1 MGKGVI
7 MLATGH
13 KNYGMM
19 AAVLA
24 VSIRARTP
32 EMPITLI
39 CNSSVF
45 GSMETRFKQLF
56 TDIVVSSN
64 ESFSPGRHKL
74 ELFKHSQYEETIFID
89 ADSQMSDIGN
99 MEDLFRMVSGGDFY
113 ITAGERLDPD
123 SNLPH
128 FWADLN
134 HFKKFGYKAKVSAN
148 CQSSMFYFRKT
159 ERIESLFES
168 AIMVYNEVR
177 DNGIHYNSW
186 LNGHIADE
194 MCIVA
199 GAAIAGV
206 EMPDWIPGVLMLE
219 SSGARNNLK
228 EALYGNQIVTFC
240 TGNGRL
246 APHQKK
252 LYNDLHTSHCR
263 NLYKATGVKIMPFY
277 KWTDKANF
285 QSHNTLTRR

>member
-1 MGKGVI
+1 MEKGI
-7 MLATGH
+7 ILLATGH

-24 VSIRARTP
+24 ISIRARTP
-32 EMPITLI
+32 EMPITLV
-39 CNSSVF
+39 CNSSVH
-45 GSMETRFKQLF
+45 GSMEIRFKQLF
-56 TDIVVSSN
+56 TDIVITEN

-74 ELFKHSQYEETIFID
+74 EIYEHSPYSETIFID

-99 MEDLFRMVSGGDFY
+99 TDDLFRMVSGGDFY
-113 ITAGERLDPD
+113 ITAGEKMDPD
-123 SNLPH
+123 SQLPH

-134 HFKKFGYKAKVSAN
+134 HFKKFKYKAKVSVN

-159 ERIESLFES
+159 DSVKAIFDS
-168 AIMVYNEVR
+168 AKMVYNEVR
-177 DNGIHYNSW
+177 ENGVHYNAW

-194 MCIVA
+194 MCFVA

-206 EMPDWIPGVLMLE
+206 EMPEWIPGILMLE

-252 LYNDLHTSHCR
+252 LYNDLHTTHCR
-263 NLYKATGVKIMPFY
+263 NFYNRTGVKIMPFY
-277 KWTDKANF
+277 KWVDKGNF
-285 QSHNTLTRR
+285 QSSNVLRKR